1 MTIGKD
7 VPVDTAIGEATAVEE
22 VVCGVELLDE
32 LSIVV
37 HVGAN
42 FLGEQVGDVVRLLCG
57 HTPVEVHTVSVECA
71 TTRGLIELSN
81 IRRRDVL
88 VQTSRGDRTGD
99 VALLDAWILRSI
111 PELGV
116 DSSTEEL
123 VASVVLARG
132 DRRVVEVPDE
142 VLPEIDRLDVN
153 VLDVAIV
160 LSV

>member
-7 VPVDTAIGEATAVEE
+7 IPVDTAIGEATAVEE
-22 VVCGVELLDE
+22 VRGLVELIYE
-32 LSIVV
+32 FCIVV
-37 HVGAN
+37 YVGAN
-42 FLGEQVGDVVRLLCG
+42 FLGEQVGDVVLLLRG
-57 HTPVEVHTVSVECA
+57 HTPVEVNSVSVEGA
-71 TTRGLIELSN
+71 TTHGLIELST
-81 IRRRDVL
+81 IRCRDVL
-88 VQTSRGDRTGD
+88 VQTSRGERTGD
-99 VALLDAWILRSI
+99 VALLDAWILRAV

-123 VASVVLARG
+123 VASVVLTRG

-142 VLPEIDRLDVN
+142 VLPEIDGLDID

>member
-1 MTIGKD
+1 M
-7 VPVDTAIGEATAVEE
+7 
-22 VVCGVELLDE
+22 
-32 LSIVV
+32 
-37 HVGAN
+37 
-42 FLGEQVGDVVRLLCG
+42 
-57 HTPVEVHTVSVECA
+57 EVHTVSVECA
-71 TTRGLIELSN
+71 TTRGLIELST

-111 PELGV
+111 PELGI

-142 VLPEIDRLDVN
+142 VLPEIDGLDVN